1 MSALFTD
8 DSHLPDA
15 DLVTRIVNCS
25 DHPLLGRPAAA
36 LFHQV
41 CLASPD
47 GFADARRF
55 AFAHPEFS
63 LRDCVDVFLADQLL
77 RWSLGHGLRA
87 ELYIDAL
94 RARFDGSLVCE
105 SSELVCHEFALE
117 LASNRPN
124 EAPVLDDY
132 CARFPELIDPLR
144 FRFGKQTSVAA
155 APSTT
160 SVSLPAGERPDSV
173 TVLDPVDSAASTR
186 IDPDSS
192 FDWSQLAT
200 GASAATSE
208 PQSRLASVRP
218 FSQLPKQV
226 VQALERHLTEQ
237 TFEAGQPLIQQ
248 GTLGD
253 GLFVI
258 EAGTVE
264 IALKVAQGQRQVL
277 GTSTAGEIIGEMA
290 LLTDEPRTADV
301 VARDTV
307 RTLFLPK
314 RAFEKAVAQHPIV
327 SRMLT
332 LLLADR
338 LGHQGRDALSGKV
351 LAGYR
356 ILKRLGKGGM
366 AIVYQAEDLAT
377 GQLVAL
383 KMMSHR
389 LVYDA
394 RALRLFENEARVIR
408 AFDHP
413 SIVRM
418 LGRFEA
424 FRSYFLVM
432 EFCEGVSL
440 EEIVRDSGALPESKF
455 RRTIG
460 QVAAA
465 LEYAHSRQIVH
476 RDIKPS
482 NIMQSASGVVKL
494 MDFGLANPVED
505 LANEDRT
512 ISGTLQY
519 MAPEQL
525 RGEVVDQRADLFAL
539 GCTAFRLLTGKSL
552 IAGRTVTAVG
562 QIHADWQIPNLL
574 DQPRDIAAFVRRCL
588 QPDPAAR
595 LVDLQEIARW
605 ADAR

>member
-1 MSALFTD
+1 MSAIFTD
-8 DSHLPDA
+8 DSQLPDA

-55 AFAHPEFS
+55 THAHPEFS

-77 RWSLGHGLRA
+77 RWSQGQGLRA
-87 ELYIDAL
+87 ELYIDVL
-94 RARFDGSLVCE
+94 RSRFDGSCVCE

-117 LASNRPN
+117 LAANRPN

-144 FRFGKQTSVAA
+144 FRFGKSHSVAA
-155 APSTT
+155 SPGTT
-160 SVSLPAGERPDSV
+160 SVSLPGSDRPDSV
-173 TVLDPVDSAASTR
+173 TMLDPVDSAASTR

-200 GASAATSE
+200 SSPEASA
-208 PQSRLASVRP
+208 PPSRLATVRP
-218 FSQLPKQV
+218 FSQLPKKV

-237 TFEAGQPLIQQ
+237 TFEAGQPLIRQ
-248 GTLGD
+248 GTPGD

-264 IALKVAQGQRQVL
+264 ISLKVAQGQRQLL

-290 LLTDEPRTADV
+290 LLTDELRTADV
-301 VARDTV
+301 VARDSV

-338 LGHQGRDALSGKV
+338 LGQQGRDALSGKV

-366 AIVYQAEDLAT
+366 AIVYQAEDLAS

-440 EEIVRDSGALPESKF
+440 EEIVRSVGPLPESQF
-455 RRTIG
+455 RRTLG

-476 RDIKPS
+476 PDIKPS

-505 LANEDRT
+505 LAHEDRT

-552 IAGRTVTAVG
+552 IAARTVADVG
-562 QIHADWQIPNLL
+562 QVHADWQIPNLL
-574 DQPRDIAAFVRRCL
+574 DQPRDIAAFIRRCL

-605 ADAR
+605 ADAS